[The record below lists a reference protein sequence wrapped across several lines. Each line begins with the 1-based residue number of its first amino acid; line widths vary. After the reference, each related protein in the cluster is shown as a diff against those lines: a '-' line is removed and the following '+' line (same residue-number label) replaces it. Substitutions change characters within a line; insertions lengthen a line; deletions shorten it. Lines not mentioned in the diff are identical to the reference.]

1 MTIDTLKPQW
11 LFQQVSIRISLDNV
25 HRHATLITMGNR
37 NADSLHNVNEDSA
50 LRTIVEGTASET
62 GERFFTAL
70 VENLAKALNTHGAWV
85 TEYIEESR
93 RLRMLAYW
101 VDGQFAE
108 DYEYNIAG
116 TPCERVIDSASLRL
130 FSENLIAQFPD
141 DPDLEPFGAISYMGV
156 PLLDIDAKI
165 LGHLAVQDIRP
176 MAEEPEKLALIKIF
190 GARAAAELQRLRAES
205 EVREREEKLTRLVDS
220 AMDAII
226 ELDCNLKVTRVNP
239 AAAKVFRCV
248 DGRFIGREFTHF
260 LTDEGLEKLTSLIK
274 ELDARP
280 QNQRYLWIPGG
291 LKAVCDDRNEFH
303 AEATLS
309 QFEIQRATFYT
320 LILRNVNERLE
331 AERKIHSLIVEAEY
345 LKEEIKAL
353 HNFDEI
359 IANSKPMLRLLQDV
373 EKVAK
378 TDTTVLILGETGT
391 GKELIARALHATS
404 PRSQKPLIKVN
415 CAAIPAALI
424 ESEFFGHEK
433 GAFTGATSK
442 RDGRFALADGGT
454 IFLDEVGELPLDLQV
469 KLLRVLQ
476 EGEFEPVGSSQT
488 RKVDV
493 RVLAATN
500 RDLGEEVN
508 NRRFREDLYYR
519 LAVFPLKIPPMRERG
534 DDIILLA
541 SAFAEQCAQKMGQI
555 LEPLSKEIKGQLKAY
570 DWPGNVRELQ
580 NVIERAVITSRN
592 GHLNLSRALPETD
605 RNGEGT
611 NAPTK
616 DDSERVMTNQAVQEI
631 ERRNIVRA
639 LQTTGWRVAG
649 ENGAAQLLGVP
660 PSTLSSRIKAL
671 GIQRS

>member
-1 MTIDTLKPQW
+1 MKNTAKSNQHPLRSVDE
-11 LFQQVSIRISLDNV
+11 
-25 HRHATLITMGNR
+25 
-37 NADSLHNVNEDSA
+37 NAA
-50 LRTIVEGTASET
+50 LRTILEGTASET
-62 GERFFTAL
+62 GERFFAAL

-85 TEYIEESR
+85 TEYTEECR
-93 RLRMLAYW
+93 RLRMLAFW
-101 VDGQFAE
+101 VGDQFVKA
-108 DYEYNIAG
+108 YEYDITG
-116 TPCERVIDSASLRL
+116 TPCEQIINSSSLQL
-130 FSENLIAQFPD
+130 YSENLIALFPE
-141 DPDLEPFGAISYMGV
+141 DPDLEPFGAVSFMGV
-156 PLLDIDAKI
+156 PLLDIDGKI

-176 MAEEPEKLALIKIF
+176 MPEEPEKLALIKIF

-226 ELDCNLKVTRVNP
+226 ELDGNLKVTRVNP
-239 AAAKVFRCV
+239 AAGKVFRCADEKFV
-248 DGRFIGREFTHF
+248 GRDFTRF
-260 LTDEGLEKLTSLIK
+260 LTDEGLKKLTSLIK

-280 QNQRYLWIPGG
+280 QDQRYLWIPGG
-291 LKAVCDDRNEFH
+291 LKAVCDDRNEFQ

-309 QFEIQRATFYT
+309 QFEIQRAIFYT

-331 AERKIHSLIVEAEY
+331 AERKIHSLTVEAEY

-353 HNFDEI
+353 HNFDDI
-359 IANSKPMLRLLQDV
+359 IARSKPMLRLLRDV

-391 GKELIARALHATS
+391 GKELIARAFHAAS

-500 RDLGEEVN
+500 RDLDKEVN
-508 NRRFREDLYYR
+508 SRNFREDLYYR
-519 LAVFPLKIPPMRERG
+519 LAVFPLKIPPLRERG

-541 SAFAEQCAQKMGQI
+541 SAFAENCAQNLGQI
-555 LEPLSKEIKGQLKAY
+555 LEPLSEEIKSKLKAY

-592 GHLNLSRALPETD
+592 GHLDLHRALPETT
-605 RNGEGT
+605 RNGEGAG
-611 NAPTK
+611 APTTS
-616 DDSERVMTNQAVQEI
+616 DSERVMTIPELQEI
-631 ERRNIVRA
+631 ERKNIVRA
-639 LQTTGWRVAG
+639 LKTTGWRVAG
-649 ENGAAQLLGVP
+649 ENGAAKLLGVP
-660 PSTLSSRIKAL
+660 PSTLSSRMKAL
-671 GIQRS
+671 GIDRPR

>member
-1 MTIDTLKPQW
+1 
-11 LFQQVSIRISLDNV
+11 
-25 HRHATLITMGNR
+25 MGDP
-37 NADSLHNVNEDSA
+37 NADPLQKVDEETA

-62 GERFFTAL
+62 GERFFAVL
-70 VENLAKALNTHGAWV
+70 VKNLAKALRTHGAWV
-85 TEYIEESR
+85 TEYREESR

-101 VDGQFAE
+101 VDGRFAD
-108 DYEYNIAG
+108 DYEYDIAG
-116 TPCERVIDSASLRL
+116 TPCEQVIDSASLRL
-130 FSENLIAQFPD
+130 FSENLMAQFPD
-141 DPDLEPFGAISYMGV
+141 DPDLEPFGAVSYMGV
-156 PLLDIDAKI
+156 PLPDIDGKI
-165 LGHLAVQDIRP
+165 LGHLAVQDTRP
-176 MAEEPEKLALIKIF
+176 MPKQHEKLALIQIF
-190 GARAAAELQRLRAES
+190 GARAAAELQRIRAEA
-205 EVREREEKLTRLVDS
+205 EVREREEKLSRLVNS

-226 ELDCNLKVTRVNP
+226 ELDQNHKVTRVNP
-239 AAAKVFRCV
+239 AAEKVFRCV
-248 DGRFIGREFTHF
+248 LGKFVGRDFTDF
-260 LTDEGLEKLTSLIK
+260 LTDEGIEKLASLIQ
-274 ELDARP
+274 ELNARP
-280 QNQRYLWIPGG
+280 QDQQYLWIPGG
-291 LKAVCDDRNEFH
+291 LKAVCDDGNEFE

-309 QFEIQRATFYT
+309 RFEMQRAIFHT

-331 AERKIHSLIVEAEY
+331 AERKIQSLTVEAEY

-353 HNFDEI
+353 HNFDDI
-359 IANSKPMLRLLQDV
+359 IAQSKPMLHLLRDV

-391 GKELIARALHATS
+391 GKELIARALHAAS

-493 RVLAATN
+493 RVLAASN
-500 RDLGEEVN
+500 RELDKEVN
-508 NRRFREDLYYR
+508 SGNFREDLYYR
-519 LAVFPLKIPPMRERG
+519 LAVFPLKIPPLRERG

-541 SAFAEQCAQKMGQI
+541 SAFAENCAQRLGQI
-555 LEPLSKEIKGQLKAY
+555 LEPLSEEIKGQLKAY
-570 DWPGNVRELQ
+570 EWPGNVRELQ

-592 GHLNLSRALPETD
+592 GHLNLSRALPEIA
-605 RNGEGT
+605 RNGEIAGASTT
-611 NAPTK
+611 N
-616 DDSERVMTNQAVQEI
+616 DSERVITIQELQEI
-631 ERRNIVRA
+631 ERKNIVRA
-639 LQTTGWRVAG
+639 LETSSWRVAG
-649 ENGAAQLLGVP
+649 ENGAAKLLGVP

-671 GIQRS
+671 RIERPL